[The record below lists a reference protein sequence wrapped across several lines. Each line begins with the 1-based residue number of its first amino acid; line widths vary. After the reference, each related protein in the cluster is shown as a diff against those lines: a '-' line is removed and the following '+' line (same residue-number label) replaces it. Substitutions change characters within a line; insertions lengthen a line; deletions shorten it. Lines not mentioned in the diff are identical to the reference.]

1 MSERWHSTQVSI
13 GMCPRCLQP
22 ILTGW
27 GDGFTVRAE
36 LQPVVASGEVAA
48 IRAGLST
55 WLLRRGR
62 LEYRSDSQ
70 IASERQAEPLLIEHK
85 CGNEIPA
92 HHRNTATKPIT
103 AVPYMEGIP
112 Y

>member
-1 MSERWHSTQVSI
+1 VSHFHSTQVGI
-13 GMCPRCLQP
+13 GICGKCRVPVLE
-22 ILTGW
+22 GW
-27 GDGFTVRAE
+27 GDGHHVRAE
-36 LQPVVASGEVAA
+36 LQPVVVSGEIAA
-48 IRAGLST
+48 IRAGLAT
-55 WLLRRGR
+55 YLLRRGR

-70 IASERQAEPLLIEHK
+70 IASERKAEPLLIEHK

-92 HHRNTATKPIT
+92 KHRDMSTKPIT